1 MVYLNAQT
9 MFLLSLDESTRACVS
24 DLIEEAVQLRA
35 SGFSTEEIE
44 ARLDDDIRRIEDR
57 SKTPR
62 MVRVIVLG
70 TVAVDSEE
78 SGTMASSNPASAV

>member
-9 MFLLSLDESTRACVS
+9 MFLLSLDESTRTCVS

-62 MVRVIVLG
+62 MVRVMVLG

-78 SGTMASSNPASAV
+78 SGTIEVSNSGTAV

>member
-1 MVYLNAQT
+1 MTFLNAQT
-9 MFLLSLDESTRACVS
+9 MFLLSLDESTRTRVS
-24 DLIEEAVQLRA
+24 DLIEDAVQLRA

-62 MVRVIVLG
+62 IVRVIVLG

-78 SGTMASSNPASAV
+78 SGTTEVSGQETTV